1 MKENSNSTR
10 VGYPIVMF
18 GTDSSV
24 FDPKSDSALRMK
36 TYEEFHSKIYIVTSA
51 FDKEG
56 RDVVKLS
63 EKTSVYSSKGG
74 NKVKI
79 LWGMYRQARNLMRE
93 YGVRCVMSQDPFMLG
108 FIAHLLTRGGKGV
121 FSVGIY
127 GTDTSNV
134 FFCRESLK
142 HRFYALVARFI
153 LPRATAI
160 QTDGPETVA
169 RLRDAYGDKV
179 FFKPMIPANIDVL
192 GARNPMP
199 SEGSLKIL
207 FMGRFVVQKNIPLLV
222 DVIEQTNKE
231 MLGKVHFTAVG
242 TGPEHDWFKGEIG
255 TRGLLGACSILGSV
269 SREEVA
275 DLIMGHDALLIV
287 SYYEGFPRVFME
299 AAVAGMPVITTNVGG
314 IKDLIVDGESG
325 FVLQQGASAKEITER
340 IKRLAEDRALLASFS
355 VAIRKRWQEM
365 YGGTTVLDYQRP
377 LVEFLGSCLGV
388 LPNGVQG

>member
-1 MKENSNSTR
+1 
-10 VGYPIVMF
+10 MF
-18 GTDSSV
+18 GTDASV

-74 NKVKI
+74 NKVKV
-79 LWGMYRQARNLMRE
+79 LWGMYRRAQKLMRE
-93 YGVRCVMSQDPFMLG
+93 HRVRCVMSQDPFMLG
-108 FIAHLLTRGGKGV
+108 LIAYLLTRGGKGV

-142 HRFYALVARFI
+142 HRFYALVARFV

-160 QTDGPETVA
+160 QTDGPETVE
-169 RLRDAYGDKV
+169 RLRGVYGDKV

-192 GARNPMP
+192 GARKPLHSQGP
-199 SEGSLKIL
+199 LKVL
-207 FMGRFVVQKNIPLLV
+207 FMGRFVAQKNIPLLV
-222 DVIEQTNKE
+222 DVIEQTNKQIPS
-231 MLGKVHFTAVG
+231 KAYFTAVG
-242 TGPEHDWFKGEIG
+242 IGPEHDWFKGEIG
-255 TRGLLGACSILGSV
+255 TRGLLGACSVPGSV

-275 DLIMGHDALLIV
+275 DLVVNHDVLLMV

-299 AAVAGMPVITTNVGG
+299 AAVAGMPVITTDVGG

-325 FVLQQGASAKEITER
+325 FVVPQGTSGQEIAER
-340 IKRLAEDRALLASFS
+340 IKRLAEDRALLESFS
-355 VAIRKRWQEM
+355 VVIRKRWQEM

-377 LVEFLGSCLGV
+377 LAEFLGRCLGV
-388 LPNGVQG
+388 LPNGVQGQ